1 MTDIVK
7 KLRSPVDEKEDYFI
21 SQWPGEEPKT
31 HDAVRFQAADEIK
44 RLREEAEFNY
54 MAGYDAAKDDYRD
67 MLQERE
73 NEIERLRAALENIQQ
88 ARVLQGKEIVDAAN
102 EIESLRLALEVAAN
116 DLEDWGAYTKAKNA
130 RAALEGE

>member
-1 MTDIVK
+1 MTDIVWS
-7 KLRSPVDEKEDYFI
+7 LREDCPCI
-21 SQWPGEEPKT
+21 SDIGCAQELCN
-31 HDAVRFQAADEIK
+31 QAAYEIK

>member
-1 MTDIVK
+1 MTDIVW
-7 KLRSPVDEKEDYFI
+7 KLRNDVPCI
-21 SQWPGEEPKT
+21 SDIGCAWELCN
-31 HDAVRFQAADEIK
+31 QAAAKIEH
-44 RLREEAEFNY
+44 LREEAEFNY

-73 NEIERLRAALENIQQ
+73 NEIEN
-88 ARVLQGKEIVDAAN
+88 
-102 EIESLRLALEVAAN
+102 LRLALEVAAN